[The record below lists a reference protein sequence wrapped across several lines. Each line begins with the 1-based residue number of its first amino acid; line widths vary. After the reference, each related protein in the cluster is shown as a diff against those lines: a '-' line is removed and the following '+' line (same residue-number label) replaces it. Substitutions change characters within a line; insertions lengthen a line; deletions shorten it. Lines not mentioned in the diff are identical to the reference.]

1 MEDNKI
7 VYIDVNDIVP
17 HPNNPRKDLGD
28 LTELAESIK
37 MNGIL
42 QNLTVVPAGEGQYMA
57 IIGHRRL
64 AAAQLAGLNTV
75 PCIVADMDEKTQVR
89 TMMVENMQ
97 RSDLTVYEQAEGFQM
112 MLDLGDSV
120 NEIAERT
127 GFSES
132 TVRHRVKLLDLD
144 KEKFRKAVDRGG
156 TLQDYIKLEQIKDP
170 ERKNKVLEK
179 IGTRDFDWELK
190 RAIDDENVER
200 RKTAALPIIETFAT
214 QIERGS
220 RKDLKWEKS
229 YYLRSDFKV
238 EVPEDATVRNY
249 YFTMDGYNITVYVE
263 KTEED
268 HEIDAEKVAKEQ
280 QRRERIDL
288 LNHLAE
294 MFFEMRYDFVK
305 NLTGLK
311 KLAPQISEL
320 TIRSIL
326 RTEYSASFN
335 DSLFMSLLGLDE
347 DNIETT
353 NDLIREIASI
363 PRSRLLLAAAY
374 ANMGDDDNERYHNW
388 RGEHEA
394 NADLDELYELLGNLG
409 YVMSE
414 EEQAYQNGTHELFT
428 VEGEER

>member
-1 MEDNKI
+1 
-7 VYIDVNDIVP
+7 
-17 HPNNPRKDLGD
+17 
-28 LTELAESIK
+28 
-37 MNGIL
+37 
-42 QNLTVVPAGEGQYMA
+42 
-57 IIGHRRL
+57 
-64 AAAQLAGLNTV
+64 
-75 PCIVADMDEKTQVR
+75 
-89 TMMVENMQ
+89 
-97 RSDLTVYEQAEGFQM
+97 
-112 MLDLGDSV
+112 
-120 NEIAERT
+120 
-127 GFSES
+127 
-132 TVRHRVKLLDLD
+132 
-144 KEKFRKAVDRGG
+144 
-156 TLQDYIKLEQIKDP
+156 
-170 ERKNKVLEK
+170 
-179 IGTRDFDWELK
+179 
-190 RAIDDENVER
+190 
-200 RKTAALPIIETFAT
+200 
-214 QIERGS
+214 
-220 RKDLKWEKS
+220 
-229 YYLRSDFKV
+229 
-238 EVPEDATVRNY
+238 
-249 YFTMDGYNITVYVE
+249 MDGYNITVYVE

-347 DNIETT
+347 DSIETT